1 MVVKELSPVEAA
13 ANRRN
18 TRRALAVAAW
28 GLIVLAVFGGNPSHT
43 SKLSKYV
50 PVPKSMRRQEEVGA
64 LFHGKDVMAM
74 QPDGHC
80 RGKKAGGSCCGER
93 FQGSFILPLLPHTEL
108 TWPRWFRGLVYL
120 LGLGWVFMGV
130 SILCDAFMN
139 GIEAITSQTY
149 IKKVP
154 IYDRDGKL
162 AKDSKGNDLYS
173 SVEAESWNASVANLT
188 LMALGSSTPEI
199 MLNVIETICSGF
211 FSGDLG
217 PGTIVG
223 SAAFNLFVITGL
235 CMMALP
241 PGETKSIEKYS
252 VFMLTSAHSVIA
264 YAWVVIIVTI
274 NTKDVVDLWEAL
286 VTFAFM
292 PWMVCWVY
300 AADKEWFRKDNRIF
314 IDDEEGQAALENEAG
329 PTKPGDPANPESTEG
344 STPVPE
350 GPNAPAAVAP
360 TADAPTRVVSNER
373 QRRASAA
380 YHSSYDEMVG
390 GDHHMKRDENGR
402 PIKTLKPKANPT
414 VAQRKREALRSMTA
428 PQTAAHHQFETMTTH
443 SRVLE
448 GIPEDNITRIHFQ
461 TPKVSVLENV
471 GNASIPV
478 VRTGPSDQPSKVHY
492 VTKEG
497 SAKPGADYAETS
509 GVLTFA
515 AGETYQEIQVG
526 IVDDSTQWNAE
537 KDFTVTL
544 SFDGVEQ
551 GGGHECKLG
560 PISVVTVGIIDVDN
574 PGEFCFTESAYVC
587 LSTDSK
593 VAMSI
598 ERRSGV
604 TGVAT
609 VTVLPVAASAEAGKH
624 FVGEEVVVTF
634 QQDQAAALV
643 QINLKHDGWEDAD
656 PATAKTL
663 RFFAELV
670 KPTPEEGAKVISPNR
685 AEVIIRWNEDSP
697 GAEEAEEPSWGMQF
711 KLALAI
717 ENPEEASKTDLCVH
731 YATIFW
737 KLFAAII
744 PPAELKIMGRETNG
758 WATFVTAILMI
769 GFVTTIINDLA
780 SIFGCIVG
788 LEDSITA
795 ITLVALGTSLPDT
808 IASMMS
814 ARADTNADNSIGN
827 ITGSNSVNVFLGI
840 GLPWS
845 IAALYWEVAEPSDAW
860 RERYADWLLTDI
872 GQKYADTGG
881 FVVLGGDLAFYTMI
895 FVILA
900 CSTIGLLTFRR
911 FAFGYELGGGS
922 VMSKVHGYLCIS
934 FWFIYV
940 IVSIVKVY
948 APEGTFI
955 DLGR

>member
-1 MVVKELSPVEAA
+1 MAIRELPPAEAA

-28 GLIVLAVFGGNPSHT
+28 GLVFLAVFGGNRSHT
-43 SKLSKYV
+43 AKLAPYV
-50 PVPKSMRRQEEVGA
+50 PIPKSMRRQDEVGA
-64 LFHGKDVMAM
+64 LFHGKDVMAEL
-74 QPDGHC
+74 PDGHC
-80 RGKKAGGSCCGER
+80 RGKRAGGSCCGER

-108 TWPRWFRGLVYL
+108 TWPRWFRGLIYL

-154 IYDRDGKL
+154 IYDRDGTIS
-162 AKDSKGNDLYS
+162 KDSSGNDVYS

-252 VFMLTSAHSVIA
+252 VFMLTSAHSVVA
-264 YAWVVIIVTI
+264 YAWVVIIVVV
-274 NTKDVVDLWEAL
+274 NTRDVVDLWEAL

-300 AADKEWFRKDNRIF
+300 AADKEWFRKDNRVF
-314 IDDEEGQAALENEAG
+314 IDDEEGQAAIEDRA
-329 PTKPGDPANPESTEG
+329 PIKATAANPESTEG

-350 GPNAPAAVAP
+350 GPNAPAANAP
-360 TADAPTRVVSNER
+360 TADAPHGE
-373 QRRASAA
+373 RRASQLP
-380 YHSSYDEMVG
+380 HPSFDQFS
-390 GDHHMKRDENGR
+390 GDNHAKRDADGR
-402 PIKTLKPKANPT
+402 PIKALPPKANLS
-414 VAQRKREALRSMTA
+414 VAQRKREAMRTMVA
-428 PQTAAHHQFETMTTH
+428 PQTAVHQQFETLTLQKSNMD
-443 SRVLE
+443 
-448 GIPEDNITRIHFQ
+448 GIPEDNVPRIQFQ

-471 GNASIPV
+471 GNATIAV
-478 VRTGPSDQPSKVHY
+478 VRSGPADMPVKVNY
-492 VTKEG
+492 QTKEG
-497 SAKPGADYAETS
+497 SAKPGSDYEETNGTLS
-509 GVLTFA
+509 FA
-515 AGETYQEIQVG
+515 AGETYHEIQVG

-537 KDFTVTL
+537 KDFTVAL
-544 SFDGVEQ
+544 SLEGVDN
-551 GGGHECKLG
+551 GGDVKLG
-560 PISVVTVGIIDVDN
+560 QIHVCTVGIIDVDN
-574 PGEFCFTESAYVC
+574 PGEFCFTETAFVC

-609 VTVLPVAASAEAGKH
+609 VTVQPTAASAESGKH
-624 FVGEEVVVTF
+624 FSGEEVVVTF

-643 QINLKHDGWEDAD
+643 QINLNHAGWKDCD
-656 PATAKTL
+656 PSTAKTL

-670 KPTPEEGAKVISPNR
+670 KATPEQGAKIISPNR
-685 AEVIIRWNEDSP
+685 AEVIIRWNEGAAND
-697 GAEEAEEPSWGMQF
+697 AEEVEEPSWGSQF
-711 KLALAI
+711 KLALAV
-717 ENPEEASKTDLCVH
+717 EDPEGASKTDLCVH

-737 KLFAAII
+737 KLFAALI

-758 WATFVTAILMI
+758 WATFCTAILMI

-845 IAALYWEVAEPSDAW
+845 IAALYWEVNPPSDTW
-860 RERYADWLLTDI
+860 REKYASWLLTET
-872 GQKYADTGG
+872 GMKYATTGA
-881 FVVLGGDLAFYTMI
+881 FVVQGGSNLAFYTMI

-900 CSTIGLLTFRR
+900 LSTIALLVFRR
-911 FAFGYELGGGS
+911 FFLGYELGGS
-922 VMSKVHGYLCIS
+922 PVMSKIHGFTCIS
-934 FWFIYV
+934 FWFVYI
-940 IVSIVKVY
+940 IVSIVNVTVQNDD
-948 APEGTFI
+948 GTGGLI
-955 DLGR
+955 DFG